1 MADTKQ
7 LQNLLEPVMTIAR
20 QDVAVIREDST
31 VQQALDGIRSRG
43 VGELIV
49 YFYVADKED
58 RLVGVIPTRRLLT
71 ASLEERISEI
81 MVRRIVT
88 IPDSATILDA
98 HKILIRNKFLALP
111 VVDEQQHIR
120 GVVDIGMFT
129 PENLETFDRG
139 KIEEAFELIGLR
151 VSQLRNASPLRVFRF
166 RFPWLLATI
175 ASGTICA
182 VLASVYDTTL
192 ARSLVLAF
200 FLTLVLG
207 LGESVS
213 MQSMTVTIHA
223 LRIMRPTLKWYAQA
237 LWRELGTA
245 FLLGAGCSLIVGLTV
260 WLWRGAGLTALA
272 IGSSILLVI
281 LVSACWGL
289 TIPALLH
296 VLKLDPKIA
305 AGPVTLA
312 LADIGTIVIYFSFAM
327 MLL

>member
-1 MADTKQ
+1 MADMK
-7 LQNLLEPVMTIAR
+7 NLRSLHEPVMTIAR
-20 QDVAVIREDST
+20 RDVAVIGEEST

-43 VGELIV
+43 VGERIV
-49 YFYVADKED
+49 YFYVADGED
-58 RLVGVIPTRRLLT
+58 RLAGVIPTRRLLT

-81 MVRRIVT
+81 MIRRIVT

-98 HKILIRNKFLALP
+98 HKILVQNKFLALP
-111 VVDEQQHIR
+111 VVDEHNHIR

-129 PENLETFDRG
+129 REDLDASDRE

-175 ASGTICA
+175 ASGTVCA
-182 VLASVYDTTL
+182 ILASAYDMTL
-192 ARSLVLAF
+192 AKSLVLAF

-213 MQSMTVTIHA
+213 MQSMTVTIHV
-223 LRIMRPTLKWYAQA
+223 LRLSRPTLRWYLQT

-245 FLLGAGCSLIVGLTV
+245 FLLGAGCSVIVGLTV
-260 WLWRGAGLTALA
+260 WLWRGAGLAALA
-272 IGSSILLVI
+272 IGGSILMVI
-281 LVSACWGL
+281 VVSACWGL

-312 LADIGTIVIYFSFAM
+312 VADICTILIYLSFAV
-327 MLL
+327 LLL